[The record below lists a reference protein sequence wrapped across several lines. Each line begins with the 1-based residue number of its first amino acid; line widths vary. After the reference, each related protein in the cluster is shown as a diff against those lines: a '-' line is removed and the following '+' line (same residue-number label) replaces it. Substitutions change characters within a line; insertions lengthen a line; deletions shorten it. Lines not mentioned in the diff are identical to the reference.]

1 MRSPYDPALQAKL
14 ERARAKAR
22 SRWRIALAAILLGLL
37 ALFYAW
43 GYADGMARMG
53 YLPGRDVPPLRRD

>member
-22 SRWRIALAAILLGLL
+22 SRWRAALAALAAIFAALLYL
-37 ALFYAW
+37 W
-43 GYADGMARMG
+43 GYCDGMARMG
-53 YLPGRDVPPLRRD
+53 YKPGAAVPARKE

>member
-22 SRWRIALAAILLGLL
+22 SRWRMAALVTIAALLW
-37 ALFYAW
+37 LFYAW

-53 YLPGRDVPPLRRD
+53 YMPGRDVPPLRRD